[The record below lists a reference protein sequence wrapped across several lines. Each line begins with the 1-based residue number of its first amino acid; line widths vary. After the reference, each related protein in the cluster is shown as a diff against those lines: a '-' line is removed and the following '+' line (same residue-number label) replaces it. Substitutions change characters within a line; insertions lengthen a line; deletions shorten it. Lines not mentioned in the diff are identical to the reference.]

1 MFFFQ
6 TEEEILSN
14 ENDID
19 RLEKAIRGEKK
30 TEKSETRTI
39 LESL

>member
-1 MFFFQ
+1 LHELERSLRELEWQKKQ

-19 RLEKAIRGEKK
+19 RLEKAVR
-30 TEKSETRTI
+30 
-39 LESL
+39 